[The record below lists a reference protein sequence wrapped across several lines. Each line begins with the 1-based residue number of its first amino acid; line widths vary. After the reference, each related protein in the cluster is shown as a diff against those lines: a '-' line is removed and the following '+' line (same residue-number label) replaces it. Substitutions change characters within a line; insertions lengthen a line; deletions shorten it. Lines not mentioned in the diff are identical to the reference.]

1 MGQNEDMSG
10 YVPPLTDIDFV
21 LENVADLP
29 GLLAADV
36 YDGIDPEM
44 VGMVLTEVGRF
55 MAEVVAPTDRVGD
68 TEGAVH
74 QADGSVVTPDS
85 FRSAYAKYVESGF
98 GAIPFDPTYGGG
110 GFPWTVAIAI
120 QELMC
125 SANMAFSLCP
135 LLTQGAIDA
144 IAHHGSEAQQ
154 LAYLP
159 KMLTGEWT
167 GTMNLTEPQAGSDVG
182 AVTSKA
188 DPVGDGSYRITGQ
201 KIYITFGEHDMADNI
216 VHLVLARTPGSAPG
230 TRGISMFLV
239 PKFFVA
245 DDGSLGDRNDVK
257 CVSIEHKL
265 GIHGSPTCVL
275 SFGDDGGAI
284 GWLVGEEGDGMK
296 NMFTMM
302 NNARLSVGLQGL
314 SVAER
319 AYQKSLAYA
328 LERKQG
334 TAVGA
339 ERGTSSPI
347 IDHADVRRMLMTQR
361 SWIDAMRCL
370 IYANA
375 AALDRADVL
384 AGTDEGQA
392 ARELGDLLIP
402 LSKSL
407 CTDLGTE
414 LTSIAV
420 QVHGGMGYVE
430 ETGVA
435 QHLRDARIAPIY
447 EGTNGIQAADLVG
460 RKLPMRAGG
469 VVFDQLDA
477 AEDVAGQ
484 LAASGDLK
492 QFGEHLS
499 TVVAAARRSTEWLLA
514 NGAVNPNH
522 ALAGSAPYLRLLGT
536 TICGSLLGSL
546 GLAAA
551 AVADDPDGFH
561 AAKVVSARF
570 FGEQILPTV
579 VGLEAAVT
587 AGAEDLFALSP
598 DQLV

>member
-1 MGQNEDMSG
+1 MDNYS
-10 YVPPLTDIDFV
+10 PPFGDISLV
-21 LENVADLP
+21 LSSVVDLP
-29 GLLAADV
+29 DLLEADAFEGLEADTV
-36 YDGIDPEM
+36 DLVIR
-44 VGMVLTEVGRF
+44 EVGRF
-55 MAEVVAPTDRVGD
+55 MAEVLAPLDRVGD
-68 TEGAVH
+68 VQGSIHHE
-74 QADGSVVTPDS
+74 DGSVTTPEGFID
-85 FRSAYAKYVESGF
+85 AYRRYVESGF
-98 GAIPFDPTYGGG
+98 GAIPFDPAHGGG

-125 SANMAFSLCP
+125 SANMSFSLCP

-144 IAHHGSEAQQ
+144 LQHHGSADQQ
-154 LAYLP
+154 AIYLP

-182 AVTSKA
+182 ALTSKA
-188 DPVGDGSYRITGQ
+188 EPVGDGSFRITGQ
-201 KIYITFGEHDMADNI
+201 KIFITFGEHDLAENI
-216 VHLVLARTPGSAPG
+216 VHLVLARTPGAAPG

-239 PKFFVA
+239 PKFLVGA
-245 DDGSLGDRNDVK
+245 DGSLGERNDVR

-265 GIHGSPTCVL
+265 GIHASPTCVL
-275 SFGDDGGAI
+275 SYGDEGGAI
-284 GWLVGEEGDGMK
+284 GWLIGEEGDGMK

-314 SVAER
+314 ALAER
-319 AYQKSLAYA
+319 AYQKAVVYA
-328 LERKQG
+328 QERHQG

-347 IDHADVRRMLMTQR
+347 VDHADVRRMLMTQR

-375 AALDRADVL
+375 AALDRATTG
-384 AGTDEGQA
+384 AGTDEGTA
-392 ARELGDLLIP
+392 ARERAELLIP

-407 CTDLGTE
+407 CTDLGSE
-414 LTSIAV
+414 LTSLAV
-420 QVHGGMGYVE
+420 QIHGGMGYVE

-435 QHLRDARIAPIY
+435 QHYRDARIAPIY

-469 VVFDQLDA
+469 VVFDQLEEADA
-477 AEDVAGQ
+477 MVDRLQAVD
-484 LAASGDLK
+484 DLK
-492 QFGEHLS
+492 GFGQQLDLA
-499 TVVAAARRSTEWLLA
+499 TGAARRATEWLLA
-514 NGAVNPNH
+514 NGVVDPNH
-522 ALAGSAPYLRLLGT
+522 ALGGSGPYLRLLGT
-536 TICGSLLGSL
+536 VVCGALLGRL

-551 AVADDPDGFH
+551 ERVAAGDDADGH
-561 AAKVVSARF
+561 AAAKVVSARF

-579 VGLEAAVT
+579 LGLETVVM

-598 DQLV
+598 EQLV